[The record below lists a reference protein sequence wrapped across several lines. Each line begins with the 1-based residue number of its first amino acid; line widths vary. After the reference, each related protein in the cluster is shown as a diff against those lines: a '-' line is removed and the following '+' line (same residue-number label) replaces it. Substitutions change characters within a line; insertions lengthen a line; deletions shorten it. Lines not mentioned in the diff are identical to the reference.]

1 LSRHRPN
8 KAPGALECAR
18 HPMDD
23 GGDHDSLAG
32 AVGTGL
38 RAQGY
43 KAILPLPPSPAVLTT
58 VQSMSSTGLPTPWP
72 YTGPRRPPRPLSV
85 ATRPAAQ
92 GRRPIRFRNAQGDL
106 FEAHY
111 VGEFAAQLKK
121 SAATIRRWERQG
133 VLPPAPFEQRLR
145 RGEPPEG
152 STPSPGSRASSP
164 SRRTRTSSG
173 ASPRA

>member
-1 LSRHRPN
+1 
-8 KAPGALECAR
+8 
-18 HPMDD
+18 MDD
-23 GGDHDSLAG
+23 GDDHDSLAG
-32 AVGTGL
+32 AVGAGH

-111 VGEFAAQLKK
+111 VGEFAAQLRK

-133 VLPPAPFEQRLR
+133 VLPPSPVKQRLR
-145 RGEPPEG
+145 RGPARRLYPLPWIEG
-152 STPSPGSRASSP
+152 VVAIAEDEGLVGCKPACIKNTRFTARAQELH
-164 SRRTRTSSG
+164 RRLFG
-173 ASPRA
+173 